1 MHSRLSTLGGK
12 LPSWVHFSPCSHTAA
27 DRMLMLQE
35 EEHEPLQETSTLG
48 ASTPT
53 ASRWE
58 SGGAAKLIAH
68 QNTNLLE
75 KHPQKNSQQVN
86 A

>member
-1 MHSRLSTLGGK
+1 
-12 LPSWVHFSPCSHTAA
+12 
-27 DRMLMLQE
+27 MLRE